1 MFIDIKPGEYYHR
14 DTYERLYD
22 WDTLKGLVDSGDL
35 AYLKRHPSFQ
45 RDYDE
50 WTKETIKHEGPMVNI
65 LLRRLGWNN
74 IPAGSNDTDVGGITK
89 LEYFTADIQDE
100 LVRVVINDWPY
111 SVPPDATHFIIW
123 SRLPFIHE
131 GITPYKVKDRVAQ
144 NGLWGFTGGIT
155 QPKAK
160 DKDVPLIRQASR
172 EIQKFVEKV
181 WPEDQWETAWFVNPL
196 VRRKIMLCG
205 GYLRETPSVYKASQ
219 G

>member
-1 MFIDIKPGEYYHR
+1 MIHQMFIDIKPGEYYHR

-111 SVPPDATHFIIW
+111 SGLYSKLTAMMDPLTTASSAPGRHSLHHMVPST
-123 SRLPFIHE
+123 IH
-131 GITPYKVKDRVAQ
+131 T
-144 NGLWGFTGGIT
+144 
-155 QPKAK
+155 
-160 DKDVPLIRQASR
+160 
-172 EIQKFVEKV
+172 
-181 WPEDQWETAWFVNPL
+181 
-196 VRRKIMLCG
+196 
-205 GYLRETPSVYKASQ
+205 
-219 G
+219 

>member
-1 MFIDIKPGEYYHR
+1 
-14 DTYERLYD
+14 
-22 WDTLKGLVDSGDL
+22 
-35 AYLKRHPSFQ
+35 
-45 RDYDE
+45 
-50 WTKETIKHEGPMVNI
+50 
-65 LLRRLGWNN
+65 
-74 IPAGSNDTDVGGITK
+74 
-89 LEYFTADIQDE
+89 
-100 LVRVVINDWPY
+100 
-111 SVPPDATHFIIW
+111 VPPDATHFIIW

-196 VRRKIMLCG
+196 RLQSIPGLAHTHVFAKKKIPRWRQLLG
-205 GYLRETPSVYKASQ
+205 R
-219 G
+219 

>member
-1 MFIDIKPGEYYHR
+1 
-14 DTYERLYD
+14 
-22 WDTLKGLVDSGDL
+22 
-35 AYLKRHPSFQ
+35 
-45 RDYDE
+45 
-50 WTKETIKHEGPMVNI
+50 MVNI

-196 VRRKIMLCG
+196 RLQSIPGLAHTHVFAKKKNPKMAPVIGKMTDNID
-205 GYLRETPSVYKASQ
+205 ETLSR
-219 G
+219 